1 MDEPIA
7 RNEQIRELSLR
18 SLHLATASLALVAL
32 VMAISLFLGIG
43 VVRSAQN
50 DRDFTADVASDLAIE
65 LTCRSEI
72 VSRFRIAQAELIRA
86 IGDLAIANGDVAEPI
101 ARIAQASDA
110 LQLLSSEQ
118 IASIDACAPVVD

>member
-32 VMAISLFLGIG
+32 VMAVSLFLGVG

-50 DRDFTADVASDLAIE
+50 DRNFTANIATELAIE
-65 LTCRSEI
+65 VTCRSEI
-72 VSRFRIAQAELIRA
+72 IARFRIAQAELIQA
-86 IGDLAIANGDVAEPI
+86 IADLAVDGDTPEI
-101 ARIAQASDA
+101 LARITQTSDT
-110 LQLLSSEQ
+110 LELLSAEQ
-118 IASIDACAPVVD
+118 VASIEACAPTDG